1 MAQAQAQSICLEGQ
15 ASISIKA
22 LYLSEN
28 TPVSRVNVW
37 CDVKILVNL
46 KIFSVDKKKNLW
58 DVT

>member
-46 KIFSVDKKKNLW
+46 KIFSVDQGK
-58 DVT
+58 